1 MFPYEATA
9 EFGLFAEPTLASHF
23 ARPWFCWAVHGQSL
37 KLVYACYVFQH
48 SAVHIFGQSRNFRE
62 AHDRNHCLLLMPKMA
77 PQSLQGHRS
86 MGKMRRLEEVWV
98 CGLMVSHY
106 FIYWILFFFFFLHL
120 CLISVFLY
128 CLLCWPFS
136 FCTLSYFG
144 AMVVC
149 VLGWWCVRSGWRM
162 PNTG

>member
-106 FIYWILFFFFFLHL
+106 FIYWILFFFFFSICVLFQCFCTVCYIGLFLSVL
-120 CLISVFLY
+120 CLI
-128 CLLCWPFS
+128 
-136 FCTLSYFG
+136 
-144 AMVVC
+144 
-149 VLGWWCVRSGWRM
+149 LGQWWCVC
-162 PNTG
+162 